1 MQSPTT
7 SRASASMR
15 EYLSNSNNTHF
26 ITMAKGNYK
35 EENKQYLIDKAKEP
49 GIHKTAQGVLYEVL
63 QSGSG
68 NRASIRSIVSV
79 YYKGMLINGNVFD
92 DNTQQGY
99 PDAFRLADLITGWQI
114 ALTQMCPGDKW
125 RIYVPS
131 EVGYGAMSVAG
142 IPKHSTLIF
151 EIELV
156 GIS

>member
-1 MQSPTT
+1 
-7 SRASASMR
+7 
-15 EYLSNSNNTHF
+15 
-26 ITMAKGNYK
+26 MAKSNYK
-35 EENKQYLIDKAKEP
+35 EDNKAYLRQKATEE
-49 GIHKTAQGVLYEVL
+49 GIRTTAQGVLYEVL

-68 NRASIRSIVSV
+68 NKATIRSIVSV
-79 YYKGMLINGNVFD
+79 YYKGMLIDGSVFD
-92 DNTQQGY
+92 DNTRQGY

-156 GIS
+156 GVS